1 MNKNLPKFK
10 ITIDEEYSE
19 NGQSLGIDAIAF
31 TKNPAI
37 MVKGMAFNADVKKV
51 FFADELKYRIAGP
64 IMIPMEIYRCDDSE
78 YYVQFTSE
86 EIEKIHSKF
95 MANMGKEVFNL
106 EHNEDVKVPAYVL
119 ESILVD
125 SENKQSM
132 IKQEYGIDVPL
143 GTSFLVSQVTD
154 KQYYKD
160 LVDNDQVGFS
170 IEGFLGLK
178 LSEIINNNKTNLN
191 TMDKVNLLPGEYPTV
206 DGKLLVVAEDGTFE
220 IKEVVK
226 EEMAE
231 EIKKEEE
238 VVKEEMSSEEE
249 INTEEE
255 VIKEE
260 EMAEEVVTEEVVT
273 EEKTVVES
281 YSKEEVDAKFDELY
295 KLIAD
300 MKAEEV
306 SEEVVEEVKPLEMSI
321 HDRFSAFVNF
331 SKQS

>member
-106 EHNEDVKVPAYVL
+106 EHKEDMKVPAYVL

-125 SENKQSM
+125 SENKQTM
-132 IKQEYGIDVPL
+132 IKQEYGIDVPM

-273 EEKTVVES
+273 EEKPVVES

>member
-1 MNKNLPKFK
+1 MKNKLPRFR

-19 NGQSLGIDAIAF
+19 NGQNLGIEMIAF

-37 MVKGMAFNADVKKV
+37 MVKGMAFSAEEPKRLV
-51 FFADELKYRIAGP
+51 FQDELKYRIAGP

-78 YYVQFTSE
+78 YYVQFTAE

-95 MANMGKEVFNL
+95 MANMGKDVFNL
-106 EHNEDVKVPAYVL
+106 EHNSDVVVPAYTL
-119 ESILVD
+119 EAILVD
-125 SENKQSM
+125 SEAKQTM
-132 IKQEYGIDVPL
+132 IKQEYSIDVPL
-143 GTSFLVSQVTD
+143 GTSFLVTQVTD
-154 KQYYKD
+154 KQYYKE

-178 LSEIINNNKTNLN
+178 LSEIINNNKQKLEK
-191 TMDKVNLLPGEYPTV
+191 MDKLNLLPGEYPTT
-206 DGKLLVVAEDGTFE
+206 DGKILVVAEDGTFE
-220 IKEVVK
+220 IKEAVK

-231 EIKKEEE
+231 QVVEETKKEEMAAEE
-238 VVKEEMSSEEE
+238 VVEEVKEE
-249 INTEEE
+249 
-255 VIKEE
+255 VKE

-273 EEKTVVES
+273 EEKPVVES

-295 KLIAD
+295 KLIAN

-306 SEEVVEEVKPLEMSI
+306 VEDVKEEVTEVAMSI
-321 HDRFSAFVNF
+321 HDKFAAFVNF